1 MTQNDQKTAEEV
13 LSDEIHTQ
21 TDGNQNIDF
30 RHQLAHQSVKNW
42 SQWATVA
49 GFIPVPFVDTAAI
62 TALQIKMIND
72 LCKIYKV
79 EFKKELV
86 VSIIASLAGASVATM
101 FSTTLGSTFARYIPV
116 VGTTISA
123 ITQPALS
130 YASTYAI
137 GVTFVKHF
145 ENKGSLIDFDV
156 ASTKG
161 FFNDQIAKAKKIFQ
175 KKNTRSEEAVV
186 VDAVVVD
193 AV

>member
-1 MTQNDQKTAEEV
+1 MENNQKSAEEI
-13 LSDEIHTQ
+13 LNDEIHA
-21 TDGNQNIDF
+21 GPEKKENIDF
-30 RHQLAHQSVKNW
+30 RHELAHQSVKNW
-42 SQWATVA
+42 AQWATVA

-62 TALQIKMIND
+62 TGLQIKMISD
-72 LCKIYKV
+72 LCKIYQV
-79 EFKKELV
+79 EFKKELA
-86 VSIIASLAGASVATM
+86 VSIISSLAGASVATM

-161 FFNDQIAKAKKIFQ
+161 FFNEQIAKAKKIFQ
-175 KKNTRSEEAVV
+175 KKSSGTEEAVV
-186 VDAVVVD
+186 VDAV
-193 AV
+193 

>member
-1 MTQNDQKTAEEV
+1 MTEGNQKTAEEV
-13 LSDEIHTQ
+13 LHEEIHTQ
-21 TDGNQNIDF
+21 AAKNESIDF
-30 RHQLAHQSVKNW
+30 RHQLARQSVKNW
-42 SQWATVA
+42 AQWATVA
-49 GFIPVPFVDTAAI
+49 GFIPVPLVDTAAI
-62 TALQIKMIND
+62 TGLQIKMISD

-86 VSIIASLAGASVATM
+86 VSIISSLAGASVATM

-145 ENKGSLIDFDV
+145 ENQGSLIDFDV
-156 ASTKG
+156 KDAKE
-161 FFNDQIAKAKKIFQ
+161 FFNTQIAKAKKIF
-175 KKNTRSEEAVV
+175 KKNDANI
-186 VDAVVVD
+186 VDATVVEV
-193 AV
+193 A

>member
-1 MTQNDQKTAEEV
+1 MAKNDTKTAEEV
-13 LSDEIHTQ
+13 LNDEIHTKE
-21 TDGNQNIDF
+21 DGDQNIDF
-30 RHQLAHQSVKNW
+30 RHQLAQQSVKNW
-42 SQWATVA
+42 AQWATVT
-49 GFIPVPFVDTAAI
+49 GFIPVPLVDTAAI
-62 TALQIKMIND
+62 TGLQIKMISD

-86 VSIIASLAGASVATM
+86 VSIISSLAGASVATM

-116 VGTTISA
+116 VGTTISL

-156 ASTKG
+156 ASAKG
-161 FFNDQIAKAKKIFQ
+161 FFNEQIAKAKKIFQ
-175 KKNTRSEEAVV
+175 KKNMGTEEAVV

-193 AV
+193 AA